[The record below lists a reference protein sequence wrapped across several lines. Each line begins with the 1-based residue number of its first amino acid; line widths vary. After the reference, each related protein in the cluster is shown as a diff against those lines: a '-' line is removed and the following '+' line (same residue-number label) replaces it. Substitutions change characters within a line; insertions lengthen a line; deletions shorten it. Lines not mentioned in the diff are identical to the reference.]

1 MGFSAS
7 TTHMIFFIA
16 AALVATSLV
25 GVFADTIYSIQ
36 GGIRS
41 RGETLT
47 NELSTKIE
55 IINDPNNMPYSGNV
69 LTIYVK
75 NIGENTLDQNQ
86 IDILIDGVVKTD
98 TTITILDDVYYYWSG
113 TVVIKIE
120 VNNISLAT
128 GDHSVKVTINGV
140 ADKMDFRI

>member
-1 MGFSAS
+1 MGFSTS

-16 AALVATSLV
+16 TALVATSLV

-36 GGIRS
+36 GGIKT
-41 RGETLT
+41 RGETLADQ
-47 NELSTKIE
+47 LSTKIE
-55 IINDPNNMPYSGNV
+55 IINDPNNMPYSSNI

-75 NIGENTLDQNQ
+75 NIGEKTLDQSK

-98 TTITILDDVYYYWSG
+98 ITITLLDDSFYYWSS
-113 TVVIKIE
+113 TKVIKIE
-120 VNNISLAT
+120 INNISLSS

-140 ADKMDFRI
+140 DDKMDFRI